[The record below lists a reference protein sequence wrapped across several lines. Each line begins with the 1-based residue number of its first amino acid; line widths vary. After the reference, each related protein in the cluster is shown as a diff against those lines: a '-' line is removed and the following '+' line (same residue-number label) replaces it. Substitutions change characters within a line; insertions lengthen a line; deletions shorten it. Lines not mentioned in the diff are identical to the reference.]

1 MTPLL
6 LIGLT
11 WLLVLA
17 AALWLALTRSPVT
30 FDPQLPPTWRPHPR
44 TIVRTHHLTGG
55 RSG

>member
-1 MTPLL
+1 MTPLVAIAFVWL
-6 LIGLT
+6 VVFVGLG
-11 WLLVLA
+11 WLT
-17 AALWLALTRSPVT
+17 LTRSPVT